1 MRKVFVGDVTLRSD
15 AANKLSFR
23 EKMRLISLIDSLGT
37 DFIELPQT
45 DGSRESEIVADS
57 LAGALKSSRAVITA
71 AADTESVAR
80 AVVTAKSSENPV
92 IMIELPVSTVSMEYE
107 YHLKDAK
114 MLALAEK
121 LVCSAKESEAQ
132 IELCLKDASRA
143 DASFII
149 QLAELAKS
157 LDVFAITVCDD
168 AGVFLPDEV
177 GSLVKEIKSN
187 CDINVFVSLSNAM
200 GMAVA
205 AAAAAILNG
214 ADGVKVN
221 AAECGLDIGM
231 FSELIRVRGEV
242 LDAECS
248 LDVTKLHHTVAE
260 IKMCLEGRQTAAKS
274 VSTANGDVV
283 LTKDSNLEEL
293 AKAVKALGYELSDA
307 DIGSAF
313 EEMKRVSRKKDSIG
327 AKELEAIIATACMQ
341 VPSTYHLES
350 YISNSGNIIPATAN
364 ITLTKDGEKLS
375 GVASGDG
382 PIDASFRAI
391 ENIIGHHYE
400 LDDFKITSVTEGREA
415 VGSAIV
421 KLRADGKLYSGNGIS
436 TDIIGASIRAYV
448 NALNKI
454 VYSKE

>member
-1 MRKVFVGDVTLRSD
+1 MRKVFVNDVTLRSE

-23 EKMRLISLIDSLGT
+23 EKMRLLSLIDTLGV
-37 DFIELPQT
+37 DFIELPEC
-45 DGSRESEIVADS
+45 DDSRESEIVSVS
-57 LAGALKSSRAVITA
+57 LAGAVKSSRAVILSH
-71 AADTESVAR
+71 ADEEAVSR
-80 AVVTAKSSENPV
+80 AVRISKSAVNPV
-92 IMIELPVSTVSMEYE
+92 IMIDLPVSTVSMEYE

-121 LVCSAKESEAQ
+121 LVCLAKESNAQ
-132 IELCLKDASRA
+132 IELCFRDASRA
-143 DASFII
+143 DEEFII
-149 QLAELAKS
+149 QLSALAQR
-157 LDVFAITVCDD
+157 LEVFAVTICDD
-168 AGVFLPDEV
+168 AGVFLPEEV
-177 GSLVKEIKSN
+177 FSLVKKIKDS
-187 CDINVFVSLSNAM
+187 CSVNVFVSLSNVM

-205 AAAAAILNG
+205 AAAAAVSGG

-221 AAECGLDIGM
+221 ASDSGLDIGM
-231 FSELIRVRGEV
+231 FSELIRVRGE
-242 LDAECS
+242 AFETECS
-248 LDVTKLHHTVAE
+248 LDVTKLHHTVSE
-260 IKMCLEGRQTAAKS
+260 IRNCLEGHPSVARTENAAVK
-274 VSTANGDVV
+274 DIL

-293 AKAVKALGYELSDA
+293 GMAVASLGYELSDT
-307 DIGSAF
+307 DLGSAF
-313 EEMKRVSRKKDSIG
+313 EEMKRVARKKNSIG
-327 AKELEAIIATACMQ
+327 AKELEAVIATACMQ

-350 YISNSGNIIPATAN
+350 YISNSGNIISATAN
-364 ITLTKDGEKLS
+364 ITLIKDGEKLS

-421 KLRADGKLYSGNGIS
+421 RLRADGKLYSGNGIS

-454 VYSKE
+454 VCSKA